1 MSADC
6 ENASETNKDKLDE
19 ILNKVNRCN
28 KNVKMVIEMLER
40 VKGANE
46 ARARPMSNAQSGYVA
61 KDSSEYKNKKQV
73 YLTKL
78 NNKEIKQPRPETLK
92 FYEIDYDEDAEK
104 YV

>member
-40 VKGANE
+40 IKGANE
-46 ARARPMSNAQSGYVA
+46 PRARPMSNTQEGATY
-61 KDSSEYKNKKQV
+61 ENKRKA

-78 NNKEIKQPRPETLK
+78 NAGEIREPKEQTLAYYQVK
-92 FYEIDYDEDAEK
+92 KVDGVYL
-104 YV
+104 

>member
-1 MSADC
+1 MSTDC

-46 ARARPMSNAQSGYVA
+46 ARARPMSNTQEGGTY
-61 KDSSEYKNKKQV
+61 ENKRKA

-78 NNKEIKQPRPETLK
+78 NAGEIREPKEQTLNYYQVK
-92 FYEIDYDEDAEK
+92 KVEGVYS
-104 YV
+104 

>member
-46 ARARPMSNAQSGYVA
+46 ARARPMSNTQEGATY
-61 KDSSEYKNKKQV
+61 ENKRKA

-78 NNKEIKQPRPETLK
+78 NAGEIREPKEQTLNYYQVK
-92 FYEIDYDEDAEK
+92 KVDGVYS
-104 YV
+104 